1 MVSTSTLSVTGEVM
15 QKSLVMRSKIWWCFV
30 CRQKFL
36 FEMSPGYHTQNL
48 VSVWVR
54 RYDDDGDDEI
64 ITCRWASCTASRTPS
79 PSRSPPPPPTHSPG
93 SPSTSLQVTGGSQGV
108 FWSRVSL
115 MSVFANESSYERWR
129 RAEWEMLTQ
138 GFECSRS
145 SPSQGRSS
153 IFCDLVICLLTI
165 ELNSYWLRSI

>member
-1 MVSTSTLSVTGEVM
+1 MFCLQTE
-15 QKSLVMRSKIWWCFV
+15 
-30 CRQKFL
+30 
-36 FEMSPGYHTQNL
+36 
-48 VSVWVR
+48 VSVWDVTWLPHPEPGE
-54 RYDDDGDDEI
+54 YMNDDNHDNDDMI

-108 FWSRVSL
+108 FWSRVCL

-153 IFCDLVICLLTI
+153 IFCDLVICLLTVK
-165 ELNSYWLRSI
+165 LNSYWLRSI